1 MQEAASDDRERAA
14 LGDWIETE
22 SLQSDGT
29 VYASLEVDA
38 GWETAIEQVLGEALS
53 AQLLAEVDV
62 RGLSGIAAL
71 PSGAFVVDNKL
82 ELAGDVAGTLA
93 AHVRGPARVRSWLQA
108 VLVADD
114 LGEAQRLWPGS
125 ISRAVGGDARWALA
139 GHRVAPAPVGVGHGG
154 GHDCAA
160 KPARGPAV

>member
-1 MQEAASDDRERAA
+1 M
-14 LGDWIETE
+14 
-22 SLQSDGT
+22 
-29 VYASLEVDA
+29 
-38 GWETAIEQVLGEALS
+38 
-53 AQLLAEVDV
+53 

-114 LGEAQRLWPGS
+114 LGEAQRLCRDLSPGQS
-125 ISRAVGGDARWALA
+125 VVTPD
-139 GHRVAPAPVGVGHGG
+139 GHWLGKVAPAPVGVGHGG